1 MKSLLTSLG
10 MRHISKYIKP
20 FGVTG
25 HKLILRKNRR
35 SRKTT
40 KNFLNKSEND
50 NTNLASCCYGN
61 NRPLSWYSC
70 SAKF

>member
-40 KNFLNKSEND
+40 KNFFNKSEND
-50 NTNLASCCYGN
+50 NTKSCQ
-61 NRPLSWYSC
+61 LLLW
-70 SAKF
+70 